1 MSAGWLNIRAGEGQ
15 LVVVLGGF
23 FFLML
28 AGLTAIGIA
37 ADTLFVAQIGA
48 AKLPFG
54 ILLGQALVIPIVALY
69 GRAKAG
75 LKARWLAPV
84 CIVIIVSVL
93 IGLYAARSSTALI
106 AAGGLLVLLPAIAGV
121 LGSENGRLSA
131 SLLDSRTARRLSP
144 VVGSIGGF
152 GATFGAFISAQ
163 VSASLGVAAL
173 LPIGA
178 ALLATTLLPAWAAG
192 RQIRRPIEPRRRET
206 GPIYKNRYALVLV
219 IAAGIVAAI
228 ATILRYQ
235 IGAAAAE
242 RYNEAEMGVFYSQ
255 LAIAINVLSIVFTA
269 FVTRAAVG
277 KLGAANSLLL
287 YPGVLVAAAAAALFA
302 PGIAAITTAVAGE
315 RLIRQNIHRTVASL
329 AVMPLHS
336 QIRSRVALLISG
348 TAKPLGTIAASLLVL
363 ALSGELG
370 VVPLTVH
377 WQQLTWITAALA
389 LLLTGG
395 FWFVRSQY
403 VFELIAALHTR
414 RLQLDQQYRSTVD
427 IDPALKKLLLGYLAS
442 DLPERSALAL
452 ELLRGSIDEDVVT
465 AIEENWASWDAAL
478 RAQAVRTLGSS
489 DGLESAGRFL
499 AALSPSEPDEVRAE
513 ALVHDPSINDLA
525 ALSSVAESAPLQTR
539 AQAIA
544 LLIDRQGVAA
554 TKGLVESLALS
565 ESMDD
570 QRTAALTIARLKVPW
585 LDYLIP
591 QLLDVEPT
599 TLLQTVAARPNEE
612 FADACTRYLGSDS
625 AERFAKEALL
635 AIGEASVPALVQAS
649 TEPRLSAGALSVLGE
664 LDSAR
669 AERALRDAIGH
680 ADRSVAYRALTV
692 AAQRPARWQS
702 HRTLIDTEVHQS
714 LDAAERFLALA
725 ATGNR
730 TVATLAKSEVDFEL
744 ERLFAA
750 LALSDTTI
758 PFRQVFLAANSPD
771 KRQRALAAET
781 LDEYLRGKDHD
792 RILALIE
799 SRQTKRTSG
808 NADSDDLEVL
818 PGGQT
823 DIDRTAL
830 EALLASGLF
839 GGWRLGDLTSLL
851 NASSTADDTATV
863 SIVDGTAVDVESVIL
878 TGRGHSSGDG
888 VSVPLRNIYATIG
901 TATRCGGL
909 WLRSLAERIPD
920 TAETR
925 NEVTR
930 SEMLSLATRT
940 LADDQASADD
950 LAIWQRVFFLRTMA
964 LTQAL
969 PSHRLRL
976 VAEISRTIVA
986 EPGDVIVR
994 EGRLGQHFYMV
1005 CRGRLGVTR
1014 HDGTQATLG
1023 PSDAFGALA
1032 LMRGARRSQTVTA
1045 EEPSEL
1051 LTIDRVDFLDLI
1063 DAHPALV
1070 RSFSRL
1076 LAARVRQSQEA
1087 ASDSSAAASD

>member
-1 MSAGWLNIRAGEGQ
+1 
-15 LVVVLGGF
+15 
-23 FFLML
+23 ML

-69 GRAKAG
+69 GWARSA
-75 LKARWLAPV
+75 LKARWLTPV

-93 IGLYAARSSTALI
+93 IGLYAARSAAALV

-144 VVGSIGGF
+144 VIGSIGGF
-152 GATFGAFISAQ
+152 GATFGAFISAN
-163 VSASLGVAAL
+163 VSATLGVAAL

-178 ALLATTLLPAWAAG
+178 GLIAVSLLPAWAAG
-192 RQIRRPIEPRRRET
+192 QQIRRPIEPRPRET

-219 IAAGIVAAI
+219 VAAGIVAAI

-242 RYNEAEMGVFYSQ
+242 RYSEAEMGVFYSQ

-269 FVTRAAVG
+269 FVTRAAVAR
-277 KLGAANSLLL
+277 LGAANSLLL
-287 YPGVLVAAAAAALFA
+287 YPGALVAAAVAALFA
-302 PGIAAITTAVAGE
+302 PGIAAITAAVAGE

-329 AVMPLHS
+329 AIMPLHS
-336 QIRSRVALLISG
+336 RIRSRVALLISG
-348 TAKPLGTIAASLLVL
+348 TAKPLGTIAASVLVL

-370 VVPLTVH
+370 VLPLTVQ
-377 WQQLTWITAALA
+377 WQQLTWVTAALA
-389 LLLTGG
+389 VVLAVG
-395 FWFVRSQY
+395 FSFVRSRY

-414 RLQLDQQYRSTVD
+414 RLQLDQQGNVAVE
-427 IDPALKKLLLGYLAS
+427 IDSALKKLLLGYLAS

-465 AIEENWASWDAAL
+465 AIEENWARWDATL
-478 RAQAVRTLGSS
+478 RTQAVRTLGSG
-489 DGLESAGRFL
+489 DGIASAGQFL
-499 AALSPSEPDEVRAE
+499 ATIGPSEADEVRAE
-513 ALVHDPSINDLA
+513 ALAHDPSLSDVA
-525 ALSSVAESAPLQTR
+525 VLSSVAESAPLKTR
-539 AQAIA
+539 ARAIA

-565 ESMDD
+565 DSIDD

-591 QLLDVEPT
+591 PLLAVEPI
-599 TLLQTVAARPNEE
+599 TLLQTVSARPNAELAE
-612 FADACTRYLGSDS
+612 ACTHYLGIDS

-635 AIGEASVPALVQAS
+635 AIGDAAVPALIRAS
-649 TEPRLSAGALSVLGE
+649 TVPHLSAGALSVLGE
-664 LDSAR
+664 LTSER
-669 AERALRDAIGH
+669 AMNALRDAIGH
-680 ADRSVAYRALTV
+680 DDRGVAFRALTV
-692 AAQRPARWQS
+692 AARNPTRWQN
-702 HRTLIDTEVHQS
+702 HRSIVDAEIQQS
-714 LDAAERFLALA
+714 LDAAEGFLSLA
-725 ATGNR
+725 ATGDQ
-730 TVATLAKSEVDFEL
+730 TVATLAKNEVDFEL

-750 LALSDTTI
+750 LALSDATI

-799 SRQTKRTSG
+799 SRQAKRRT
-808 NADSDDLEVL
+808 NAVASDDLESL
-818 PGGQT
+818 PGGKA
-823 DIDRTAL
+823 DIDRSAL
-830 EALLASGLF
+830 DALLASGLF
-839 GGWRLGDLTSLL
+839 GGWRLGDLTRLL
-851 NASSTADDTATV
+851 DADDATDDSAAV
-863 SIVDGTAVDVESVIL
+863 SIIDGKAVDVENVIL
-878 TGRGHSSGDG
+878 TGRRQHDDAA
-888 VSVPLRNIYATIG
+888 VAVPLRSIYATIG

-920 TAETR
+920 SAESR
-925 NEVTR
+925 HEVTR

-976 VAEISRTIVA
+976 VAEISRTVAA

-1005 CRGRLGVTR
+1005 CRGRLAVSR
-1014 HDGTQATLG
+1014 QDGTSATLG

-1076 LAARVRQSQEA
+1076 LAARIRQSQA
-1087 ASDSSAAASD
+1087 IGSSTAVSG